1 MALFSLTDIKF
12 RKDIVRQGTGR
23 TLSSREGFQNNL
35 LRYPEDLGSIDKGH
49 YMMFYINTSALTDEK
64 YACSVQSPFS
74 SKTGTRSPVSI
85 RSAVDRLSG
94 AVSGTNLG
102 QQIEKLVTSGV
113 SKLPESFRNV
123 GNFGSSF
130 TSAVFAPILNTNLN
144 ELTEQNFARRTRTI
158 ADTIALYMPN
168 TLNFTHN
175 QSYSDVS
182 RNDILSGTAAAI
194 SSSAGLL
201 NDPEKLGKN
210 LAPFLAQLGR
220 DTVGRITNSP
230 GTIQA
235 IFAREF
241 GAVNPR
247 IEVLYTSPV
256 FREFQFTFSFYPRS
270 EAEALEVQK
279 IIQKFQFHQAPE
291 IKKGTGNQFLVP
303 PSDFNIEFYYNGVVN
318 DNIPKI
324 KGPCVLKSINVD
336 YAPNGFRAYESYG
349 DKNSPLTPSLGKTG
363 MPVGINMQLSFTEI
377 EFMTK
382 DAYRSKNNETLSNA
396 NEPAFSDDE

>member
-12 RKDIVRQGTGR
+12 RKDAVRQGTR
-23 TLSSREGFQNNL
+23 TLSSRDGFQNKL
-35 LRYPEDLGSIDKGH
+35 LKYPEDLGSIDKGH
-49 YMMFYINTSALTDEK
+49 YMMFYINTSALTNET

-74 SKTGTRSPVSI
+74 SRTPTRSPLSLRSLGNSI
-85 RSAVDRLSG
+85 SG
-94 AVSGTNLG
+94 AVSGTDLG
-102 QQIEKLVTSGV
+102 QQLGKLATGV
-113 SKLPESFRNV
+113 ASKLSLPESIRNAAD
-123 GNFGSSF
+123 F
-130 TSAVFAPILNTNLN
+130 SAKLATAAVDPILNTNLN
-144 ELTEQNFARRTRTI
+144 ELTKQNFARRTRTI

-168 TLNFTHN
+168 TLNFAQN

-182 RNDILSGTAAAI
+182 RNDMLTGAAALMQ
-194 SSSAGLL
+194 SASDLPM
-201 NDPEKLGKN
+201 DPTKQGTN

-235 IFAREF
+235 LFAREF

-256 FREFQFTFSFYPRS
+256 FREFQFNFSFYPRS
-270 EAEALEVQK
+270 EAEALEVQR
-279 IIQKFQFHQAPE
+279 IIQKLKFHQSPE
-291 IKKGTGNQFLVP
+291 IKKGTANQFLVP

-324 KGPCVLKSINVD
+324 KGPCILKSINVD

-349 DKNSPLTPSLGKTG
+349 EKNNPLSPSLGKTG

-382 DAYRSKNNETLSNA
+382 DAYRSKGDKLSDNTTKE
-396 NEPAFSDDE
+396 NDDV